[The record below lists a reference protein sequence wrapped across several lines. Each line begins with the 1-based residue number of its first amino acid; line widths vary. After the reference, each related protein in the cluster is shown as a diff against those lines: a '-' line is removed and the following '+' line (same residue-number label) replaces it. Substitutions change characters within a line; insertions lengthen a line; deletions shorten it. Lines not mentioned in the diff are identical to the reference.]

1 MKTVGHPHRV
11 AQVIGQ
17 PEGADPLWRGED
29 GEAVGLPDPEGVIAD
44 QRLDALLDR
53 PDGALGRIGRLHLG
67 DCGLEHVLSSIRSPG
82 VSRVTGV
89 VRR

>member
-1 MKTVGHPHRV
+1 MKTVGHLDARCSGDW
-11 AQVIGQ
+11 AAGRC
-17 PEGADPLWRGED
+17 GSARRGED

-53 PDGALGRIGRLHLG
+53 PDGALGRIEASIWAIAVFSRF
-67 DCGLEHVLSSIRSPG
+67 LSSIRSPG